1 MTAVYYEV
9 HEDHEDDENEEIEV
23 WQQSSI
29 PSLKNKDVVIL
40 GGGDTAMDCSR
51 TAIREGAKSVK
62 CLYRRDFQNI
72 PGSRREIEN
81 AIEEG
86 VEFIWNTQALD
97 ISESDHGLSL
107 KTVETELKKEFNSKR
122 LVPVLKTGS
131 EKTLKADAVIIAYGF
146 NPSPAPWLKE
156 NSIETDDSGK
166 VLVSKNTENIMQTSN
181 PKVFAGG
188 DMVRGSDLVVT
199 AIFEGRTAAESIK
212 RYIM

>member
-1 MTAVYYEV
+1 
-9 HEDHEDDENEEIEV
+9 
-23 WQQSSI
+23 
-29 PSLKNKDVVIL
+29 
-40 GGGDTAMDCSR
+40 MDCSR